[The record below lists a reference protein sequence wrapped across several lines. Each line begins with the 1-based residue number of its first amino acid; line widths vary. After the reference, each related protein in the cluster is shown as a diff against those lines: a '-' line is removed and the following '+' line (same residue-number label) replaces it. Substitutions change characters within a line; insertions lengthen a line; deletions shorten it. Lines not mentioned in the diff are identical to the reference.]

1 MNNHQLMNLM
11 PTPMSKRRSAT
22 VILLTLL
29 PWPAVW
35 LGMYKLNS
43 IVWTFFLYHG
53 VCLLPPVVWGYPLW
67 RSGLKRPTV
76 KQWILIAICG
86 TATALVAQ
94 IAYKLSGQMIVSRD
108 QILSVLT
115 ARGLLAGWTIP
126 LAAYFVV
133 INATLEEL
141 FWRGVILNELDYLN
155 KKIRLL
161 GTVWTAATFAAW
173 HWLVIRLLIKP
184 GWAELTIVGILAM
197 GFFTSWIYRR
207 TESIVLPIL
216 WHALVFDLA
225 IILLF
230 IILLQ

>member
-1 MNNHQLMNLM
+1 MTTQ
-11 PTPMSKRRSAT
+11 TDRRRIVI
-22 VILLTLL
+22 VILLTIV

-35 LGMYKLNS
+35 LGMYKLHS

-53 VCLLPPVVWGYPLW
+53 LCLLPAAVWGYSLW
-67 RSGLKRPTV
+67 RRDLKKPTL
-76 KQWILIAICG
+76 KQGAMISVCAIA
-86 TATALVAQ
+86 TATVAQ

-108 QILSVLT
+108 QIMSVLT
-115 ARGLLAGWTIP
+115 ARGFLASWTMP

-133 INATLEEL
+133 INASLEEI
-141 FWRGVILNELDYLN
+141 FWRGVILNELEFLN

-161 GTVWTAATFAAW
+161 GTVWTATTFAAW

-184 GWAELTIVGILAM
+184 GWAELTVVGILAM

-207 TESIVLPIL
+207 TQSILLPIL

-230 IILLQ
+230 VILLQ